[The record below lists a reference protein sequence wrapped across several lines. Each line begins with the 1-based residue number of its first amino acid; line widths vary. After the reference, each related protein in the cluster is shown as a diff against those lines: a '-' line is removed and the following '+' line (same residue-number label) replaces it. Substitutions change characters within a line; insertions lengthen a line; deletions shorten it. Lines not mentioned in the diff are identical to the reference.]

1 MEFVLMRLGVIAD
14 DFTGAVDIAGFLVEG
29 GMRTMMC
36 SRAVDTQNLGPV
48 DAIVMS
54 LKIRSL
60 PARQAVDEA
69 LKALDFLQSAG
80 CDRFYYK
87 YCSTFDSTKDG
98 NIGPVT
104 DALRKALGE
113 KMTLICPALPV
124 NGRTVF
130 HGYLFVNHD
139 LLSDSAMRHHP
150 LNPMLDAKLERLLL
164 MQNPS
169 KCGHI
174 FYDTVS
180 QGIGAVK
187 QKREA
192 LEAQG
197 VENLIVDVID
207 DEDLVTIA
215 EATKDLRLVTGGSG
229 LAMGLA
235 KVRAQ
240 ERGCEIKNE
249 AAFLP
254 KRRKAVVLAG
264 SCSAMMQK
272 QVAYYRSLAPSL
284 SLDEVS
290 CVHDPDYSERVAE
303 WVLDH
308 QHLELAPM
316 VYATRSVEQ
325 LEENRKRFADVDL
338 AKIIEQSF
346 GTLTKL
352 LARAGTQTFI
362 VGGGETSGMVA
373 TTLGVD
379 AYLIGPQIDPGVSWV
394 QSLDG
399 VYELVFKS
407 GNFGSVEFLRKA
419 QHEYM

>member
-1 MEFVLMRLGVIAD
+1 MEFVLMKLGVIAD

-60 PARQAVDEA
+60 PAKQAVKQA
-69 LKALDFLQSAG
+69 LNALAFLQKAG

-98 NIGPVT
+98 NIGPVS
-104 DALRKALGE
+104 DALRKALEE
-113 KMTLICPALPV
+113 KTTLICPALPV

-150 LNPMLDAKLERLLL
+150 LNPMLDAKLEKLLA
-164 MQNPS
+164 MQSPS

-174 FYDTVS
+174 FYDTVAK
-180 QGIGAVK
+180 GVAAVK
-187 QKREA
+187 QNKEA
-192 LEAQG
+192 LEAEG

-229 LAMGLA
+229 LAIGIA
-235 KVRAQ
+235 KVRA
-240 ERGCEIKNE
+240 KNLGIE
-249 AAFLP
+249 PKQKPAFIP
-254 KRRKAVVLAG
+254 KQRKAVVLAG
-264 SCSAMMQK
+264 SCSAMMQQ

-284 SLDEVS
+284 SLDEEL
-290 CVHDPDYSERVAE
+290 CANDPDYIESVAK

-308 QHLELAPM
+308 QDFELAPM
-316 VYATRSVEQ
+316 VYATRSPEQ
-325 LEENRKRFADVDL
+325 LEENRKIFSGIDL
-338 AKIIEQSF
+338 AKIIERSF
-346 GTLTKL
+346 GDLTKL
-352 LARAGTQTFI
+352 LANAGLQTFI

-399 VYELVFKS
+399 VYELVYKS

-419 QHEYM
+419 QAL